1 MYLKCAAFAVSAGP
15 ARRPADS
22 PGKVAGVY
30 GARGAGPWDDPGR
43 GWGSGRAPGLAL
55 LLLLGQLLALL
66 GRGDAFYLEVREL
79 EEKCFIQEIP
89 DGTVVI
95 GNYKTELYDPAME
108 KYQPSPQWINLFVFV
123 KDPENK
129 NLLARQYGPQ
139 GSFTFTSQSPGEH
152 QICLHLESIRFALF
166 YDGKLAI
173 HLDMQLGEHT
183 NDYTEIAA
191 NDKLTLLHLRVQQ
204 LVEQVEQ
211 IQKEQE
217 YQRWREERFR
227 QTSESTNQRV
237 LWWSILQTLIL
248 VAIGIWQMQHLKS
261 FFKAKKLV

>member
-1 MYLKCAAFAVSAGP
+1 
-15 ARRPADS
+15 
-22 PGKVAGVY
+22 
-30 GARGAGPWDDPGR
+30 
-43 GWGSGRAPGLAL
+43 GS
-55 LLLLGQLLALL
+55 
-66 GRGDAFYLEVREL
+66 
-79 EEKCFIQEIP
+79 
-89 DGTVVI
+89 
-95 GNYKTELYDPAME
+95 
-108 KYQPSPQWINLFVFV
+108 
-123 KDPENK
+123 

-183 NDYTEIAA
+183 NDYAEFAA
-191 NDKLTLLHLRVQQ
+191 KDKLTQLHLRLQQ
-204 LVEQVEQ
+204 LVEQVEL

-248 VAIGIWQMQHLKS
+248 VATGVWQMQHLKS

>member
-1 MYLKCAAFAVSAGP
+1 MRQSAG
-15 ARRPADS
+15 
-22 PGKVAGVY
+22 
-30 GARGAGPWDDPGR
+30 
-43 GWGSGRAPGLAL
+43 PGLAL
-55 LLLLGQLLALL
+55 SLLLALV
-66 GRGDAFYLEVREL
+66 GRGGAFYLEVREL

-183 NDYTEIAA
+183 TDYAEFAA
-191 NDKLTLLHLRVQQ
+191 KDKLTLLHLRVQQ
-204 LVEQVEQ
+204 LVEQVVQ

-217 YQRWREERFR
+217 YQRWQEERFR

-237 LWWSILQTLIL
+237 LWWSILQTFIL
-248 VAIGIWQMQHLKS
+248 VATGIWQMQHLKS

>member
-1 MYLKCAAFAVSAGP
+1 
-15 ARRPADS
+15 
-22 PGKVAGVY
+22 
-30 GARGAGPWDDPGR
+30 
-43 GWGSGRAPGLAL
+43 
-55 LLLLGQLLALL
+55 
-66 GRGDAFYLEVREL
+66 
-79 EEKCFIQEIP
+79 
-89 DGTVVI
+89 
-95 GNYKTELYDPAME
+95 ME

-123 KDPENK
+123 KDPDNK
-129 NLLARQYGPQ
+129 NLLAHQYGPR

-183 NDYTEIAA
+183 NDYTELAA
-191 NDKLTLLHLRVQQ
+191 NDKLTLLHLRIQQ
-204 LVEQVEQ
+204 LVEQVEK

-237 LWWSILQTLIL
+237 LWWFILQTFIL
-248 VAIGIWQMQHLKS
+248 VATGIWQMQHLKS

>member
-1 MYLKCAAFAVSAGP
+1 MP
-15 ARRPADS
+15 
-22 PGKVAGVY
+22 
-30 GARGAGPWDDPGR
+30 
-43 GWGSGRAPGLAL
+43 
-55 LLLLGQLLALL
+55 LLLGQLLALT
-66 GRGDAFYLEVREL
+66 GGGGAFYLEVSEL

-95 GNYKTELYDPAME
+95 GAPEPCPPRTQSPGLALPAPIVLRGNGDE
-108 KYQPSPQWINLFVFV
+108 
-123 KDPENK
+123 
-129 NLLARQYGPQ
+129 NLLARQYGPR

-183 NDYTEIAA
+183 NDYTELSA
-191 NDKLTLLHLRVQQ
+191 NDKLTLLHLRIQQ
-204 LVEQVEQ
+204 LVEQVEK

-217 YQRWREERFR
+217 YQRVREERFR

-237 LWWSILQTLIL
+237 LWWFILQTFIL
-248 VAIGIWQMQHLKS
+248 VATGIWQMQHLKS